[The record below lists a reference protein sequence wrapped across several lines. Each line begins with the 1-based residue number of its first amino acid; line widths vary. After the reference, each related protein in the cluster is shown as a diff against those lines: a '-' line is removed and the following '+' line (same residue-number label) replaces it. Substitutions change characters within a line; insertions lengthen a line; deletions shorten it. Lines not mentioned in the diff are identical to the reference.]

1 MVQAIANL
9 RNAVTVLGKHQGASM
24 MQLKGSMVSGMR
36 VLLRAASLRYEVLV
50 AGRAESRGSPQP
62 AALLSL
68 TTVRRRMTTTTGE
81 GVVSAALL
89 SAMDAHGAP
98 VSDNF
103 PLKFAEQLVANA
115 ANSARGARSFLQMAQ
130 SAPASGGIYGVMTQ
144 MLDEFQAELKTS
156 REEEQKAQSDF
167 KSLTATKT
175 EEIETGKTKLEE
187 MQSQAAGNS
196 KALSDAKED
205 LAATRK
211 QRAADVKFL
220 KNLKVTCDNLDA
232 EWEKRSK
239 TRTAEMKAVSQA
251 ITVLND
257 DDSVRQTFHRGLF
270 FLQEHSQRSGAG
282 AAAAAVLR
290 NAAQAADFETDDL
303 LNAWH
308 GRQGLGGGASFS
320 FASESSRAFTAGRSA
335 QLSRLA
341 MAVQSDSLGKVK
353 QMMDTMVSELKKQQA
368 DEVDQKDHCQNEIRT
383 TEEQVVNKEDQKK
396 DLETKIAKLESII
409 GRSDE
414 EIAKAQKQLKET
426 EVEIKKAGKTRE
438 AENKDFQDVVTQQ
451 RAAQPVLKKALA
463 KLKRFYEHGIKQTS
477 LVQRSSQTPPVKFG
491 NYEANGKSNSVMGML
506 EQIIEDSERLE
517 KEATEAETKAQH
529 DYETFVKDAV
539 DVKETLEETISTK
552 TKAISSSKSD
562 IAESGEDLEA
572 TTGELESLTQ
582 LKADLHNECDWLL
595 KNFEIRQKARLH
607 EIESIQEAKGI
618 LSGA

>member
-1 MVQAIANL
+1 
-9 RNAVTVLGKHQGASM
+9 
-24 MQLKGSMVSGMR
+24 
-36 VLLRAASLRYEVLV
+36 
-50 AGRAESRGSPQP
+50 
-62 AALLSL
+62 
-68 TTVRRRMTTTTGE
+68 MTTTTGE